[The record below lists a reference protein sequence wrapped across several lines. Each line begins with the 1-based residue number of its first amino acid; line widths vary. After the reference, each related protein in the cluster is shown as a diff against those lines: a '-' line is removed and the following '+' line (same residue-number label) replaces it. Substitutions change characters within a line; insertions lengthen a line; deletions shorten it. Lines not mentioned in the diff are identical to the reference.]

1 MTWKSLKTSVALN
14 CASSMRLIF
23 IIEIARFGITI
34 TTAHARVAHV
44 VNTITIVASTIVA
57 ATITS
62 VSAMTI
68 FLVDLESV
76 ETRYTGQW
84 KTHVPDLLRKAGHNV
99 QVISGPEDIPSATTP
114 GAFLN
119 FGGTNIY
126 KSAQVEQM
134 GRLFCN
140 GAVRPGDHFLFTDA
154 WHPGIINLKYM
165 SELLGIPVVTHGL
178 WHAGSYDPQDFLGR
192 LVGDKPWVRHAEKSF
207 FHAFDRNYFATQFH
221 IDMFGKNLL
230 DTNMGTM
237 YNYKE
242 SGKIVRTGWP
252 MEYFQD
258 TLAPYKGMK
267 KRDMILFPHR
277 IAPEKQ
283 VDIFRD
289 LAKHLPQYE
298 FVVCQDKQL
307 TKHEY
312 HTLLGEA
319 KMVFSANLQETLGIS
334 WYEGAVVDAIPMI
347 PDRLSY
353 SEMALG
359 EFKYPSEWT
368 ESFESYK
375 THRHLIIERIVNY
388 MENYKK
394 FLPSLNKQTNVLTE
408 NFFSC
413 NQLLKMLN

>member
-1 MTWKSLKTSVALN
+1 MNV
-14 CASSMRLIF
+14 
-23 IIEIARFGITI
+23 
-34 TTAHARVAHV
+34 
-44 VNTITIVASTIVA
+44 
-57 ATITS
+57 
-62 VSAMTI
+62 
-68 FLVDLESV
+68 FLVDLEAV

-84 KTHVPDLLRKAGHNV
+84 KSHVPNLLRKAGHHVNI
-99 QVISGPEDIPSATTP
+99 ISGPTDIPSATTP

-126 KSAQVEQM
+126 KASQVEQM

-140 GAVRPGDHFLFTDA
+140 GSVHPGDHFIFTDA

-192 LVGDKPWVRHAEKSF
+192 LVGAKPWVRHAEKSF
-207 FHAFDRNYFATQFH
+207 YHAFDHNYFATEFH
-221 IDMFGKNLL
+221 VHLFMKQLL
-230 DTNMGTM
+230 NDGYTSENPWWAQDWQER
-237 YNYKE
+237 YD

-283 VDIFRD
+283 VEIFRD

-353 SEMALG
+353 SEMAFDT
-359 EFKYPSEWT
+359 FKYPSEWT
-368 ESFESYK
+368 ESFEAYQ
-375 THRHLIIERIVNY
+375 THRPYVAKAIIEH
-388 MENYKK
+388 MENYQTR
-394 FLPSLNKQTNVLTE
+394 LPMLIKQTEALHD
-408 NFFSC
+408 NFFSARH
-413 NQLLKMLN
+413 LLNNIR